1 MEENLKKE
9 ERSVNKNLY
18 KIFLVLLK
26 YTPITLAIN
35 DVLHSIL
42 SYYEVKC
49 YFLSSLGGVSIF
61 YLITLYILSY
71 VFRFCY
77 LYRIPLYYITMTNI
91 IATYDVYKGIP
102 LNDLQMLRLYLI
114 LAGIGIISY
123 IVLKVKRNAGAHNK
137 KSTSEVYR

>member
-1 MEENLKKE
+1 MEEKLKKE

-91 IATYDVYKGIP
+91 IATYDVYKGIMV
-102 LNDLQMLRLYLI
+102 DWMEF
-114 LAGIGIISY
+114 
-123 IVLKVKRNAGAHNK
+123 V
-137 KSTSEVYR
+137 